1 LLAAMTAVARPIPE
15 VPPMTTTFWLSI
27 EPMSFTF

>member
-1 LLAAMTAVARPIPE
+1 LLATVTAVARPIPE

-27 EPMSFTF
+27 EPI